1 LNSGQSKLS
10 LNVFNGLIYVSVLIA
25 ALAFVL
31 KSPHLIAR
39 LISPVQVQQEEAVNL
54 EFGRI
59 IASGQ
64 SLYPDIRQGGPYLHC
79 SYPPLFPYLESRFL
93 KASPNI
99 WLPGRLLA
107 WLGYLG
113 CGVLIAFAGWKR
125 WGLNA
130 WLVLLSCL
138 LWISP
143 TWETWGTMVR
153 MDSLL
158 LFFNFSAFLI
168 LLWMTEKKEGEV
180 NGFLWITAGLL
191 NAAAILMKPTALTL
205 TLAVALW
212 ASGKRRPKDLLL
224 FLLGSLGPVLVFLVV
239 VQWQTGGMYWIQT
252 IRWAALGFSM
262 GRFWYFI
269 LHGFLKEAGWL
280 FVLVLL
286 TAVTRKLPM
295 LLKFQLVLSLL
306 SLWTLCRDGSAEN
319 YYMEFILY
327 GLFSVGE
334 GWTKKEEKSDKHL
347 WLPYLVGLLVLTGTI
362 LLSLSPGPSVPS
374 VDEIK
379 MKESVS
385 SIYQKGL
392 YHLALDN
399 DLVVMAGKPI
409 WYQASGIIS
418 ILQAGAWDP
427 APLLSDIQN
436 HKFTTIEFYD
446 LPHQYLYAPMVEQTV
461 LRNYRVGWKAYGR
474 VWYIPKT

>member
-1 LNSGQSKLS
+1 
-10 LNVFNGLIYVSVLIA
+10 VSVLIA
-25 ALAFVL
+25 ALAFVF
-31 KSPHLIAR
+31 KSPQLISR
-39 LISPVQVQQEEAVNL
+39 LVSPVQVQQEEAVNL

-79 SYPPLFPYLESRFL
+79 SYPPLFPYLESQFL
-93 KASPNI
+93 KSSPNV

-130 WLVLLSCL
+130 WLVLLPCL
-138 LWISP
+138 LWMSP
-143 TWETWGTMVR
+143 TWEMWGTMVR
-153 MDSLL
+153 MDTLL
-158 LFFNFSAFLI
+158 LFVNFSAFLI
-168 LLWMTEKKEGEV
+168 LLWNAEREEGNTKRFIWLV
-180 NGFLWITAGLL
+180 GGLL
-191 NAAAILMKPTALTL
+191 NAAAIMMKPTALTL
-205 TLAVALW
+205 TLAMVFWAL
-212 ASGKRRPKDLLL
+212 GKRRPKDLIW
-224 FLLGSLGPVLVFLVV
+224 FLLGALGPVLVSLAVL
-239 VQWQTGGMYWIQT
+239 QWQTGGMYWIDT
-252 IRWAALGFSM
+252 IRWAALGFSLQ
-262 GRFWYFI
+262 RLFHFI

-280 FVLVLL
+280 AALVIL
-286 TAVTRKLPM
+286 TLKFKKLPL
-295 LLKFQLVLSLL
+295 LLKFQQALSFL

-327 GLFSVGE
+327 GLFAAGE
-334 GWTKKEEKSDKHL
+334 GWAYHEKKPAEHV
-347 WLPYLVGLLVLTGTI
+347 WLPCAAGVLVLTGVI
-362 LLSLSPGPSVPS
+362 VLSLAPGPSVPS

-385 SIYQKGL
+385 SIYQKGQ

-409 WYQASGIIS
+409 WYQPSGIIS

-427 APLLSDIQN
+427 ASLLRDIQN

-446 LPHQYLYAPMVEQTV
+446 LPHQYLYAPLVEQTV
-461 LRNYRVGWKAYGR
+461 LQNYRVGRKAYGR
-474 VWYIPKT
+474 VWYVPKT